1 MQQSKTLP
9 ISYLML
15 LLQEQ
20 CCFGCGDIV
29 ILAHFSP
36 GISPFPSIWASLS
49 SLPRGEDAASQKVE
63 IAYGHFLSLCF
74 KGVGNLRV
82 WGMMYRQNVWEK

>member
-1 MQQSKTLP
+1 MQQSKTLS

-15 LLQEQ
+15 LLQEK
-20 CCFGCGDIV
+20 CCCGCGGVV

-49 SLPRGEDAASQKVE
+49 SLLWGKDAASQKVE
-63 IAYGHFLSLCF
+63 IANGHFLSLCF
-74 KGVGNLRV
+74 KGGDLRV
-82 WGMMYRQNVWEK
+82 WGMMYRQNMWEK